1 MVEAPFGRADLTGAK
16 VEARAQTVDAAK
28 AAELIARIESIP
40 FSRWH
45 VRPRVIMGS
54 ATFFDAFTALALASA
69 MPVLA
74 RLWQLT
80 TVEVGFLLTAS
91 YLGQFVGALVFGWL
105 GEKIGRVN
113 AAAYA
118 TLIMAVGS
126 LACAFTGNFSQMFF
140 CRIVQGVG
148 VGGEMPV
155 AATYINE
162 LSRAHGRGRFFMLY
176 ELIFPLGFLAA
187 GILGAR
193 LVPIYGWQALFLLG
207 TIPGLIITLMV
218 LRLPESPRWLIRQGR
233 LAEAEAIVRE
243 VEASTDKRNPVE
255 ISPVSSQMQKSRWQE
270 LFSPIYLRR
279 TIVVWVIWATA
290 YGVTNGLN
298 NWMATLYTTVYH
310 LPLQTALNAALMTN
324 ATQVL
329 VLLPCILVIDRIG
342 RRAWMTACFI
352 IGGALLV
359 PLGLFGADEVTRVM
373 VLVTLSYGVMSTI
386 NTVLYL
392 YTPEIYPTR
401 IRALGTAAA
410 TCWLRLASAAG
421 PTVVA
426 LTMRDYGIQS
436 VFVLFAGIAVVGA
449 VAATKT
455 IETRNRRLEEI
466 AP

>member
-1 MVEAPFGRADLTGAK
+1 MSARRLREADVGGGA
-16 VEARAQTVDAAK
+16 AASK
-28 AAELIARIESIP
+28 AAELIARIESVP

-45 VRPRVIMGS
+45 VWPRVIMGS
-54 ATFFDAFTALALASA
+54 ATFFDAFTALALAFA

-74 RLWQLT
+74 REWQLT
-80 TVEVGFLLTAS
+80 QTQVGFLLTAS
-91 YLGQFVGALVFGWL
+91 YLGQFAGALIFGWF
-105 GEKIGRVN
+105 GERIGRTK

-118 TLIMAVGS
+118 TAIMAVGS
-126 LACAFTGNFSQMFF
+126 LACALTGNFSQMFI
-140 CRIVQGVG
+140 CRLIQGVG

-162 LSRAHGRGRFFMLY
+162 LSRAKGRGRFFLLY

-187 GILGAR
+187 GILGSR
-193 LVPIYGWQALFLLG
+193 LVPVYGWQSLFVLG
-207 TIPGLIITLMV
+207 VLPGVIITFLV

-233 LAEAEAIVRE
+233 LAEAEAIVKQI
-243 VEASTDKRNPVE
+243 EASTDKRNPVAIE
-255 ISPVSSQMQKSRWQE
+255 AVSNQIQKSRWSE
-270 LFSPIYLRR
+270 LFSPIYRHR
-279 TIVVWVIWATA
+279 TLIVWAIWAAA

-298 NWMATLYTTVYH
+298 NWMPTLYNTAYR
-310 LPLQTALNAALMTN
+310 LPLQTSLNAALMTN

-329 VLLPCILVIDRIG
+329 VLLVCIFVIDKVG
-342 RRAWMTACFI
+342 RRAWMTACFV
-352 IGGALLV
+352 IGGLLLL
-359 PLGLFGADEVTRVM
+359 PLGLFGADDVTRVII
-373 VLVTLSYGVMSTI
+373 LVTLSYGVMSTV

-401 IRALGTAAA
+401 MRAIGTAAG

-426 LTMRDYGIQS
+426 LTMAA
-436 VFVLFAGIAVVGA
+436 AGIRPVFLIFAAIAMLGA
-449 VAATKT
+449 LAATQA

>member
-1 MVEAPFGRADLTGAK
+1 MAADRLKDTNGGSTSPA
-16 VEARAQTVDAAK
+16 TVASAT
-28 AAELIARIESIP
+28 AGELIARIEAVP
-40 FSRWH
+40 FTRWH
-45 VRPRVIMGS
+45 VWPRVIMGS

-74 RLWQLT
+74 RLWQLST
-80 TVEVGFLLTAS
+80 LQVGLLLTAS

-105 GEKIGRVN
+105 GERMGRVK
-113 AAAYA
+113 AASIA
-118 TLIMAVGS
+118 TLIMALGS
-126 LACAFTGNFSQMFF
+126 LACAFTGNFYQMFF

-162 LSRAHGRGRFFMLY
+162 LSRAKGRGRFFLLY

-187 GILGAR
+187 GVLGAR
-193 LVPIYGWQALFLLG
+193 LVPIYGWQALFILG
-207 TIPGLIITLMV
+207 TGPGLIIALLV
-218 LRLPESPRWLIRQGR
+218 LRLPESPRWLIRKGR
-233 LAEAEAIVRE
+233 LAEAEVIVRQI
-243 VEASTDKRNPVE
+243 EASTSERTPVAPAPAPLSE
-255 ISPVSSQMQKSRWQE
+255 QAQKTRWSE
-270 LFSPIYLRR
+270 LFSPFYRHR
-279 TIVVWVIWATA
+279 TLIVWAIWATA

-298 NWMATLYTTVYH
+298 NWMATLYNTVYH
-310 LPLQTALNAALMTN
+310 LPLQTSLNAALMTN
-324 ATQVL
+324 ATQVA
-329 VLLPCILVIDRIG
+329 VLLVCIFVIDRVG

-352 IGGALLV
+352 IGGLLLT
-359 PLGLFGADEVTRVM
+359 PLGVFGADDVTRVM
-373 VLVTLSYGVMSTI
+373 ILVTLSYGVMSTV

-401 IRALGTAAA
+401 MRAIGTAAG

-426 LTMRDYGIQS
+426 MTMNGAGIEV
-436 VFVLFAGIAVVGA
+436 VFLMFAGIAMLGA
-449 VAATKT
+449 IAATQT

>member
-1 MVEAPFGRADLTGAK
+1 MVEAGPLARSNVAAK
-16 VEARAQTVDAAK
+16 TEARVAAVDAAK
-28 AAELIARIESIP
+28 AAELIARIESVP

-45 VRPRVIMGS
+45 VWPRVIMGS

-74 RLWQLT
+74 RLWQLS
-80 TVEVGFLLTAS
+80 TVEIGLLLTAS
-91 YLGQFVGALVFGWL
+91 YLGQFVGALIFGWL
-105 GEKIGRVN
+105 GEKLGRVHS
-113 AAAYA
+113 AAYA
-118 TLIMAVGS
+118 TAIMAAGS

-162 LSRAHGRGRFFMLY
+162 LSRAHGRGRFFMAY

-207 TIPGLIITLMV
+207 TIPGILIALMV

-233 LAEAEAIVRE
+233 LKEAEAIVRE

-255 ISPVSSQMQKSRWQE
+255 VAPVASQMQKSRWTE
-270 LFSPIYLRR
+270 LFSSTYLPR
-279 TIVVWVIWATA
+279 TLVVWVIWATA

-298 NWMATLYTTVYH
+298 NWMATLYNTVYQ
-310 LPLQTALNAALMTN
+310 LPLQTSLNAALMTN
-324 ATQVL
+324 AMQVM
-329 VLLPCILVIDRIG
+329 VLLVCIFVIDRVG
-342 RRAWMTACFI
+342 RRAWMTACFL

-359 PLGLFGADEVTRVM
+359 PLGLFGADDVTRVM
-373 VLVTLSYGVMSTI
+373 VLVTLSYGVMSTV

-401 IRALGTAAA
+401 MRALGTAAA

-426 LTMRDYGIQS
+426 VTMRDYGIQS
-436 VFVLFAGIAVVGA
+436 VFVLFAAIAVIGA
-449 VAATKT
+449 VAATRT